1 MSNVIAIVKSMIGQA
16 EVISPEGVRRQ
27 LIEGDRLFKGDQLV
41 TGPPRPATWRVPRVG
56 APQSRRTHSG
66 AIPLQPKTRNSLR
79 LTKSRALL
87 RP

>member
-16 EVISPEGVRRQ
+16 EVISPEGVRRP

-41 TGPPRPATWRVPRVG
+41 TGPPHQSTWLLPRV
-56 APQSRRTHSG
+56 ATSPSRLTHSG